1 MLFVVVSSVEVYVVF
16 TQFTARYQNNYG
28 NFKSLVSLTL
38 PFLSCGFELVTVRC
52 CVKVLEIAKRWTLTR
67 MIVDAKYRYWYYET
81 EMKWNY
87 LEPCNLDWKLIV
99 RNLSV
104 RKPADC
110 KKSFRQK
117 TCMWLDS
124 RKEWYISDESYS
136 ISQSLWSTRNNVLP
150 FDLLPFPLTC
160 KQEAIPVEEKDTAGL
175 GISYYSTM

>member
-1 MLFVVVSSVEVYVVF
+1 
-16 TQFTARYQNNYG
+16 
-28 NFKSLVSLTL
+28 
-38 PFLSCGFELVTVRC
+38 
-52 CVKVLEIAKRWTLTR
+52 

-150 FDLLPFPLTC
+150 FELLPFPLTC